1 MSPVA
6 NERGASIAS
15 FSAQCAAALDAAARK
30 EDAFTT
36 PTRRSRW
43 PRSPRS
49 ATPRSTSVAPL
60 QTAQIPAVRL
70 IPGYLPLH
78 HCRAI
83 PSHSWTPPPPIIV
96 ILLWYIIHYDS
107 LQVPIAPEP
116 EGGHLIITSSGELDA
131 AHAAAFPALCFLD
144 LYGTP
149 VASAMIEDP
158 STIAPAVNAFLNAL
172 EGRGCTIRIEC
183 REPEDDM

>member
-1 MSPVA
+1 M
-6 NERGASIAS
+6 
-15 FSAQCAAALDAAARK
+15 
-30 EDAFTT
+30 
-36 PTRRSRW
+36 
-43 PRSPRS
+43 
-49 ATPRSTSVAPL
+49 
-60 QTAQIPAVRL
+60 
-70 IPGYLPLH
+70 
-78 HCRAI
+78 
-83 PSHSWTPPPPIIV
+83 
-96 ILLWYIIHYDS
+96 YIIHYDS